1 MELDRDFIVDQLERV
16 CSDTKIYRHDIAITC
31 PFKAHSNP
39 KPSCMVHLSGH
50 KTGVGVFHC
59 WKCDAKGGWN
69 KLAET
74 LGLEYGENYAP
85 QNPFNAKSRAMKQ
98 IKADAD
104 EQKKSRFHGH
114 MPIGSQP
121 WEYGAFR
128 GLPEEF
134 LVKVGAKRFYDDQTE
149 CHRIVFPVKSKS
161 SGDPLGSVARRL
173 DKGTFMPWLN
183 APGPWARRALFPLHI
198 LDRPLTTV
206 VLVEGP
212 FDALRLCY
220 LGIPSL
226 SILGTSNWTQ
236 IKLSTLQGMGC
247 KKLIICMDGDKA
259 GRVAEAQI
267 FEDTADKIKRK
278 RFRLPINEEDPVDP
292 GNMNE
297 DLIEALREFG
307 GF

>member
-16 CSDTKIYRHDIAITC
+16 CSDTKIKRHDIVILC

-39 KPSCMVHLSGH
+39 KPSCEVHLSGH
-50 KTGVGVFHC
+50 KTRVGAFHC

-69 KLAET
+69 KLAEA

-85 QNPFNAKSRAMKQ
+85 QNPFSAKSRAMKQ
-98 IKADAD
+98 IRADAD
-104 EQKKSRFHGH
+104 EQLEARYRDF
-114 MPIGSQP
+114 MPLGVTP
-121 WEYGAFR
+121 WEHGAFR

-134 LVKVGAKRFYDDQTE
+134 LVKAGAKRFYDDQTE
-149 CHRIVFPVKSKS
+149 CHRIVFPVKNKN
-161 SGDPLGSVARRL
+161 GTTLGSVARRT

-198 LDRPLTTV
+198 MEKPLPTV

-212 FDALRLCY
+212 FDSLRLCY
-220 LGIPSL
+220 LGIPAL
-226 SILGTSNWTQ
+226 SILGTSNWTPT
-236 IKLSTLQGMGC
+236 KLSTLQGMGC
-247 KKLIICMDGDKA
+247 KKIIICMDGDKA
-259 GRVAEAQI
+259 GRTAETNI
-267 FEDTADKIKRK
+267 FESTEGKIKRK
-278 RFRLPINEEDPVDP
+278 RFRLPINMEDPVDP

-297 DLIEALREFG
+297 ELIEALREFG

>member
-74 LGLEYGENYAP
+74 LGLEHGDNYTP

-98 IKADAD
+98 IQADAVA
-104 EQKKSRFHGH
+104 EMASRFRNCI
-114 MPIGSQP
+114 PIGSQP
-121 WEYGAFR
+121 WEHGAFR

-134 LVKVGAKRFYDDQTE
+134 LVKAGAMRFYDDQTE
-149 CHRIVFPVKSKS
+149 CYRIVFPIKNKN
-161 SGDPLGSVARRL
+161 GGPLGSVARRT
-173 DKGTFMPWLN
+173 DNGTFMPWLN
-183 APGPWARRALFPLHI
+183 APGHWARRALFPLHI
-198 LDRPLTTV
+198 MEKPLPTV

-226 SILGTSNWTQ
+226 SILGTSNWSFS
-236 IKLSTLQGMGC
+236 KLSTLQAVGC

-297 DLIEALREFG
+297 ELIEALREFG

>member
-16 CSDTKIYRHDIAITC
+16 CSDTKIHRHDIAITC

-69 KLAET
+69 KLAEA

-85 QNPFNAKSRAMKQ
+85 QNPFNAKSRAVKQ
-98 IKADAD
+98 VLADAAED
-104 EQKKSRFHGH
+104 AKQKYHKC
-114 MPIGSQP
+114 MPLGCQP
-121 WEYGAFR
+121 WEHGAFR

-134 LVKVGAKRFYDDQTE
+134 LIKAGAQRFYDDRTE
-149 CHRIVFPVKSKS
+149 CYRIVFPVKNKK
-161 SGDPLGSVARRL
+161 GNPLGSVARRT

-183 APGPWARRALFPLHI
+183 SPGYWAREALFPLHI
-198 LDRPLTTV
+198 VERSPTV

-220 LGIPSL
+220 LGIPAL
-226 SILGTSNWTQ
+226 SILGAANWTRL
-236 IKLSTLQGMGC
+236 KLSTLQGTGC
-247 KKLIICMDGDKA
+247 KRIIICMDGDKA
-259 GRVAEAQI
+259 GRIAETKI
-267 FEDTADKIKRK
+267 FEDLKGEDLKRK

-297 DLIEALREFG
+297 ELIEALREFAG
-307 GF
+307 Y